1 MISLFLL
8 LNYNEMDT
16 EVQHTLRNVEIRF
29 TVHLIFSSFRHMF
42 PIASKIHCWFFRIFN
57 LNQILTLNYFNILR
71 RLKRCHFSF
80 PVSRYR
86 PKLYAFQVLLVLK
99 IPLNSSNML
108 LYDAKVCQK
117 VYSSWYSRLVS
128 LLFNYLN
135 ICPYVRTLLF
145 LVPHIF

>member
-1 MISLFLL
+1 LTDSGESVM
-8 LNYNEMDT
+8 
-16 EVQHTLRNVEIRF
+16 
-29 TVHLIFSSFRHMF
+29 
-42 PIASKIHCWFFRIFN
+42 RIGGN
-57 LNQILTLNYFNILR
+57 TGQLTDSGESVMRIGGNT
-71 RLKRCHFSF
+71 KRCHFSF

-99 IPLNSSNML
+99 ILLNSSNML

>member
-1 MISLFLL
+1 LASSLSALVENSNPEYEQL
-8 LNYNEMDT
+8 K
-16 EVQHTLRNVEIRF
+16 TLDKNFEKHYYDNDDKK
-29 TVHLIFSSFRHMF
+29 T
-42 PIASKIHCWFFRIFN
+42 
-57 LNQILTLNYFNILR
+57 Y
-71 RLKRCHFSF
+71 KRCHFSF

-145 LVPHIF
+145 LVPHIFWTRSYYHA